1 MPGGRISVV
10 QGQSD
15 RAELTW
21 HGDTASEAE
30 GRGDEI
36 ALQTSNPVSPETSAK
51 KLIDKLFNSGQ
62 LRASFLIR
70 VLHQGQMDLFDHGF
84 AALLQVDV
92 DTVRKALYENSPNEV
107 ALACRAAGIDRSAFL
122 TVFNLSRA
130 HKRVTTALSDSDQR
144 EILAVFSQFQKTDAL
159 QRLKAV
165 AA

>member
-1 MPGGRISVV
+1 VAL
-10 QGQSD
+10 GQSH
-15 RAELTW
+15 RAEPARLAD
-21 HGDTASEAE
+21 DTAEPE

-36 ALQTSNPVSPETSAK
+36 VLQAGKPLSPDTSAK
-51 KLIDKLFNSGQ
+51 KVIEKLFNAGQ

-92 DTVRKALYENSPNEV
+92 ETVRRALYENSPNEV